1 MSAELKAVETS
12 AIIRGS
18 KSIKGTP
25 AAKQAY
31 IEGLRKYRDGD
42 VRSAILYL
50 TSAIDAGIDD
60 FDILYYRGMCYLD
73 IEDFERASDD
83 FTVLLRMDPKN
94 VDYLFHRGF
103 AEYKCKKYPQAI
115 LDFTAIPD
123 DEPECP
129 GRWHYMGILFY
140 KVEEYERAFDCYERA
155 LREFPTV
162 PKIWINSGLVLDALK
177 LHDRAEM
184 AFAAAEKL
192 DPQIKGKK
200 KELQE

>member
-1 MSAELKAVETS
+1 MSTEPEAAETL
-12 AIIRGS
+12 AIVRES
-18 KSIKGTP
+18 KSIKGT
-25 AAKQAY
+25 AEAKQAY
-31 IEGLRKYRDGD
+31 IEGLRRYRDGD
-42 VRSAILYL
+42 VRSAISYL
-50 TSAIDAGIDD
+50 TTAIDAGIDD

-73 IEDFERASDD
+73 IEKWGQASDD

-103 AEYKCKKYPQAI
+103 AEYKNKKYPQAI

-123 DEPECP
+123 GELECA

-140 KVEEYERAFDCYERA
+140 KNGEYDRAFDCYERA

-162 PKIWINSGLVLDALK
+162 PKIWINSGLVLDAMQ

-192 DPQIKGKK
+192 DPQLKGTKR
-200 KELQE
+200 ELQE

>member
-1 MSAELKAVETS
+1 MSIEPET
-12 AIIRGS
+12 AKTLPIVREP

-25 AAKQAY
+25 EAKQAY

-42 VRSAILYL
+42 VQSAISYL
-50 TSAIDAGIDD
+50 TTAITAGIDD

-73 IEDFERASDD
+73 IEDYEHASDD

-94 VDYLFHRGF
+94 LDYLFHRGF
-103 AEYKCKKYPQAI
+103 AEYKNKNYSQAI

-123 DEPECP
+123 NESEWA

-140 KVEEYERAFDCYERA
+140 KIGEYDRAFACYERA

-162 PKIWINSGLVLDALK
+162 PKIWINSGVVLDALK

-192 DPQIKGKK
+192 DPQLMGKK
-200 KELQE
+200 RELQE